1 MASIS
6 IPWNDGPGNIV
17 LTYANGQGNQTVTVT
32 SDTDCIDHARQ
43 QRVTFVVQNG
53 VIRHDV
59 ETASGNLIRTASGN
73 TIRTMDNSMKVTV
86 MVIQPSTDK
95 RLLVTAQ
102 DNIVVTASG
111 NIVRLPNN

>member
-1 MASIS
+1 MASIP
-6 IPWNDGPGNIV
+6 IPWHDGPGNIV
-17 LTYANGQGNQTVTVT
+17 LTYTAGQGNDTVVVT

-59 ETASGNLIRTASGN
+59 ETASGNMIRTASGN
-73 TIRTMDNSMKVTV
+73 TVRTMDNSMKVTV
-86 MVIQPSTDK
+86 MVTQPATDK

-102 DNIVVTASG
+102 DHIVVTASG
-111 NIVRLPNN
+111 NMVRLPNN

>member
-1 MASIS
+1 MARIT
-6 IPWNDGPGNIV
+6 IPWHDGPGNIV
-17 LTYANGQGNQTVTVT
+17 LTYSSGQGNDTVVVT

-53 VIRHDV
+53 VIRNDV
-59 ETASGNLIRTASGN
+59 ETSSGNLIRTASGN
-73 TIRTMDNSMKVTV
+73 TVRTMDNSMKVTV
-86 MVIQPSTDK
+86 MVTQPATDK

-102 DNIVVTASG
+102 NHIVMTSSG